1 MVRAA
6 GAENSSSPVTL
17 PRAFLLKLGKKVAD
31 AVEKR
36 QKWDLFTNKMG
47 VVLCVLLFFIPM
59 IIIYEDNIAKKT
71 YGEEDIM
78 FVMV

>member
-1 MVRAA
+1 
-6 GAENSSSPVTL
+6 
-17 PRAFLLKLGKKVAD
+17 
-31 AVEKR
+31 
-36 QKWDLFTNKMG
+36 MG